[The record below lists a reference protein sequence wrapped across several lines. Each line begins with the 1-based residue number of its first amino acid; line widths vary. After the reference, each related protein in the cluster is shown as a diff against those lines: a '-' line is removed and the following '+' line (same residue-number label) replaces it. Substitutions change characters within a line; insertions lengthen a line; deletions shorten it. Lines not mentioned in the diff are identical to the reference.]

1 MAKTEDDHKM
11 SLAEKADLLQA
22 QYQMAKQKAASLDL
36 KAQQSQEV
44 DYQEQHLQPQV
55 PEYKTKEKDMTK
67 SKKHSP
73 SQSETEKSIIEQVP
87 SHLMKEFIEMLAKVG
102 TKGEE
107 YSPPLGQSGDVRY
120 PPVEPVLMDPKYL
133 PDSND
138 E

>member
-1 MAKTEDDHKM
+1 MTNTEDDHRM

-55 PEYKTKEKDMTK
+55 PEYKMKENDMTK

-73 SQSETEKSIIEQVP
+73 IQSEPEQSIIGQVP
-87 SHLMKEFIEMLAKVG
+87 PHLMKEFIEMLAKVG
-102 TKGEE
+102 TKPEE
-107 YSPPLGQSGDVRY
+107 YSPPQGQSGEVRN
-120 PPVEPVLMDPKYL
+120 PPVEPMLMDPQYL

>member
-44 DYQEQHLQPQV
+44 DYQEQHLH
-55 PEYKTKEKDMTK
+55 PE
-67 SKKHSP
+67 
-73 SQSETEKSIIEQVP
+73 V
-87 SHLMKEFIEMLAKVG
+87 
-102 TKGEE
+102 
-107 YSPPLGQSGDVRY
+107 
-120 PPVEPVLMDPKYL
+120 PVLKTSEKGKPSKTTSE
-133 PDSND
+133 SND